1 MPAAATM
8 DARAWRRSGALHRFG
23 DLDLFYRQGGRGEPL
38 VCIHGFPT
46 SSHDFAPMWDRLTA
60 ELEVV
65 AHDLIGLGWSAKPR
79 RPLSVAL
86 QADALES
93 LLAALGIRRAHLL
106 AHDLGDTVAQE
117 LLARQQDGVS
127 QVTWRSVTLL
137 NGGLFPETHRPLRV
151 QELLLSPVGP
161 VIARAIPRRRFDAS
175 MTAIFGP
182 DTPPS
187 RAFLDDAWF
196 LLTRD
201 GGRAMLPRLIR
212 YMVER
217 RERRER
223 WVGALTAGAAPIRL
237 IVGALD
243 PVSGRHMAERYRELV
258 PEPDVVLL
266 DRLGHYPHVE
276 QPQAVLAPLL
286 AHLSASGRSAS

>member
-1 MPAAATM
+1 MPAAASM
-8 DARAWRRSGALHRFG
+8 DARDWRRGGALHRFG
-23 DLDLFYRQGGRGEPL
+23 DLDLFYRRAGRGEPL

-46 SSHDFAPMWDRLTA
+46 SSHDFAPMWDRLSG
-60 ELEVV
+60 EFEVV

-93 LLAALGIRRAHLL
+93 LLAALGIGRAHLL

-117 LLARQQDGVS
+117 LLARQQDGVG
-127 QVTWRSVTLL
+127 QVTWRSATLL
-137 NGGLFPETHRPLRV
+137 NGGLFPETHRALPV
-151 QELLLSPVGP
+151 QKLLLSPIGP
-161 VIARAIPRRRFDAS
+161 LLARLSPRRRFDAS
-175 MTAIFGP
+175 FKAIFGP
-182 DTPPS
+182 ETPPS

-201 GGRAMLPRLIR
+201 DGRAMLPRLIR

-223 WVGALTAGAAPIRL
+223 WVGALTGGAVPIRL

-243 PVSGRHMAERYRELV
+243 PISGQHMAERYRELV
-258 PEPDVVLL
+258 PRPDVVLL

-276 QPQAVLAPLL
+276 DPAAVLTPLL
-286 AHLSASGRSAS
+286 AHLSAWGRDAS

>member
-1 MPAAATM
+1 M
-8 DARAWRRSGALHRFG
+8 DAHAWREGGALFRFA
-23 DLDLFYRQGGRGEPL
+23 DLDLFYRRAGRGDSL
-38 VCIHGFPT
+38 VCVHGFPT
-46 SSHDFAPMWDRLTA
+46 SSHDFAPLWDRLTA
-60 ELEVV
+60 EFEVV

-93 LLAALGIRRAHLL
+93 LLTALGIGRAHLL

-117 LLARQQDGVS
+117 LLARQQAGVGR
-127 QVTWRSVTLL
+127 VTWRSVTLL
-137 NGGLFPETHRPLRV
+137 NGGLFPETHRALPV
-151 QELLLSPVGP
+151 QKLLLSPIGP
-161 VIARAIPRRRFDAS
+161 LLARVTPRRRFDAS
-175 MTAIFGP
+175 FTRIFGP

-223 WVGALTAGAAPIRL
+223 WVGALTGSRAPIRL

-243 PVSGRHMAERYRELV
+243 PISGRHMADRYRELV
-258 PEPDVVLL
+258 PDPDVVLF

-276 QPQAVLAPLL
+276 DPEAVLAALRAHPAL
-286 AHLSASGRSAS
+286 AG

>member
-1 MPAAATM
+1 M
-8 DARAWRRSGALHRFG
+8 DARAWRQGGAIHRFG
-23 DLDLFYRQGGRGEPL
+23 DLDLFYRRAGRGDAL

-46 SSHDFAPMWDRLTA
+46 SSHDFAPLWEPLSARFD
-60 ELEVV
+60 VV

-79 RPLSVAL
+79 RPLSVSL

-93 LLAALGIRRAHLL
+93 LLAALGIERAHLL

-117 LLARQQDGVS
+117 LLARQQDRTGR
-127 QVTWRSVTLL
+127 VTWRSATLL
-137 NGGLFPETHRPLRV
+137 NAGLFPETHRALPA
-151 QELLLSPVGP
+151 QKLLLSPLGP
-161 VIARAIPRRRFDAS
+161 LLARITPRQRFDAS
-175 MTAIFGP
+175 FARIFGP

-223 WVGALTAGAAPIRL
+223 WVGALTEKVVPTRL

-243 PVSGRHMAERYRELV
+243 PISGRHMAERYLELV
-258 PEPDVVLL
+258 RDPDVVLL

-276 QPQAVLAPLL
+276 APEAVLAPLL
-286 AHLSASGRSAS
+286 AHLGVAV

>member
-1 MPAAATM
+1 MEL
-8 DARAWRRSGALHRFG
+8 DARAWRQGGTLHRFG
-23 DLDLFYRQGGRGEPL
+23 DLDLFYRRAGSGDAL
-38 VCIHGFPT
+38 VCVHGFPT
-46 SSHDFAPMWDRLTA
+46 SSLDFAPLWERLTA
-60 ELEVV
+60 RFDTV

-79 RPLSVAL
+79 RALTVGL

-93 LLAALGIRRAHLL
+93 LLAALGIDRAHLL

-117 LLARQQDGVS
+117 LMARQLDGTGRVRWAS
-127 QVTWRSVTLL
+127 LTLL
-137 NGGLFPETHRPLRV
+137 NGGLFPETHRALRV
-151 QELLLSPVGP
+151 QKLLLSPIGP
-161 VIARAIPRRRFDAS
+161 LLARVTPRRRFDAS
-175 MTAIFGP
+175 FTRIFGP

-212 YMVER
+212 YIPER
-217 RERRER
+217 RERRAR
-223 WVGALTAGAAPIRL
+223 WVGALTSPSAPTRL

-243 PVSGRHMAERYRELV
+243 PISGRHMADRYRELV
-258 PEPDVVLL
+258 PEPDVVLC

-276 QPQAVLAPLL
+276 DPDAVLTAFL
-286 AHLSASGRSAS
+286 AHVGAANASSS

>member
-1 MPAAATM
+1 MPI
-8 DARAWRRSGALHRFG
+8 DARAWRQGGALHRFG
-23 DLDLFYRQGGRGEPL
+23 DLDLFYRRAGRGESL
-38 VCIHGFPT
+38 VLLHGFPT
-46 SSHDFAPMWDRLTA
+46 SSHDFAPLWEPLSLRFD
-60 ELEVV
+60 VV

-93 LLAALGIRRAHLL
+93 LLGALGIESAHLL

-117 LLARQQDGVS
+117 LLARQIDGTGRVS
-127 QVTWRSVTLL
+127 WRSVTLL
-137 NGGLFPETHRPLRV
+137 NGGLFPETHRALRV
-151 QELLLSPVGP
+151 QKLLLSPLGP
-161 VIARAIPRRRFDAS
+161 ILARLSPRRRFDAS
-175 MTAIFGP
+175 FRAIFGP

-212 YMVER
+212 YIVER

-223 WVGALTAGAAPIRL
+223 WVGALTGCAVPVRL

-243 PVSGRHMAERYRELV
+243 PISGRHMAERYRELV
-258 PEPDVVLL
+258 REPDLVLL

-276 QPQAVLAPLL
+276 APEAVLTGFL
-286 AHLSASGRSAS
+286 AHPAFAG

>member
-1 MPAAATM
+1 M
-8 DARAWRRSGALHRFG
+8 DARAWREGGAFHRFG
-23 DLDLFYRQGGRGEPL
+23 DLDLFYRRAGRGAAL

-46 SSHDFAPMWDRLTA
+46 SSHDFAPLWQPLTA
-60 ELEVV
+60 RFDTV
-65 AHDLIGLGWSAKPR
+65 AHDLVGLGWSAKPHR
-79 RPLSVAL
+79 ELTVGL
-86 QADALES
+86 QADAVES
-93 LLAALGIRRAHLL
+93 LLAALGIERAHLL

-117 LLARQQDGVS
+117 LVARHIDGAG
-127 QVTWRSVTLL
+127 QVAWISLTLL
-137 NGGLFPETHRPLRV
+137 NGGLFPETHRALPV
-151 QELLLSPVGP
+151 QKLLLTPLGP
-161 VIARAIPRRRFDAS
+161 LLARVTPRRRFDAS

-217 RERRER
+217 REKRAR
-223 WVGALTAGAAPIRL
+223 WVGALTRGAVPTRL

-243 PVSGRHMAERYRELV
+243 PISGRHMADRYRELV
-258 PEPDVVLL
+258 PDPDIILL
-266 DRLGHYPHVE
+266 ERLGHYPHVE
-276 QPQAVLAPLL
+276 DPAAVLAAFL
-286 AHLSASGRSAS
+286 AHRAISASSC

>member
-1 MPAAATM
+1 M
-8 DARAWRRSGALHRFG
+8 DAHAWRQGGALHRFG
-23 DLDLFYRQGGRGEPL
+23 DLDLFYRRAGAGPAL

-46 SSHDFAPMWDRLTA
+46 SSHDFAPLWEPLSARFD
-60 ELEVV
+60 VV
-65 AHDLIGLGWSAKPR
+65 AHDLVGLGWSAKPR
-79 RPLSVAL
+79 RPLTVGL
-86 QADALES
+86 QADAALG
-93 LLAALGIRRAHLL
+93 LLAAVGIERAHLL

-117 LLARQQDGVS
+117 LLARQIDGVAGVEWIS
-127 QVTWRSVTLL
+127 LTLL
-137 NGGLFPETHRPLRV
+137 NGGLFPETHRALRV

-161 VIARAIPRRRFDAS
+161 LVARAMPRRRFDAS
-175 MTAIFGP
+175 LTRIFGP

-217 RERRER
+217 REKRER
-223 WVGALTAGAAPIRL
+223 WVGALTRGVVPTRL
-237 IVGALD
+237 IAGALD
-243 PVSGRHMAERYRELV
+243 PISGRHMADRYRELV

-266 DRLGHYPHVE
+266 ERLGHYPHVE
-276 QPQAVLAPLL
+276 DPAAVLAAFL
-286 AHLSASGRSAS
+286 AHPALSASSC